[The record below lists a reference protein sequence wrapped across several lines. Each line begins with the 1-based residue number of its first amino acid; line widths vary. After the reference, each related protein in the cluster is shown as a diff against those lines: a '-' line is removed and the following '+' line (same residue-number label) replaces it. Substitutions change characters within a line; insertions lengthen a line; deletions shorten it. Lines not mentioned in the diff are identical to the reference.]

1 MSPEQLRP
9 MLFLALAF
17 VLFLMW
23 QQWQEDYGPK
33 PVAPAAETAAPASQQ
48 APAQATDTPADA
60 PAAPAQGAPAT
71 AAETAE
77 VPSASPVANAAPDT
91 PTTSAPVEEPNS
103 LIQVTTDVIR
113 ASIDTRGGTLRG
125 MELLKYPL
133 STEDKEQSFKLLN
146 DQLPDLF
153 MAQTGLVVDS
163 QDAEKKRQLS
173 HHAVMRAEQNSY
185 TLADGQDELEVVLK
199 WSDGAGITVRKIY
212 VFTRDKYVFDVR
224 YEVENATS
232 AAWSASMYGQFLRTQ
247 VVQDGGIGFI
257 YTYTGGILNS
267 EDQPYEKIEFSDMA
281 DRNLQRDIKGGWV
294 AMIQHYFGGAWIPST
309 DEVNHYYSIKLKDAR
324 YVLGVRA
331 PFKTVAPGTT
341 GTLSMRAYIGP
352 KIQGRML
359 EAAPGLERT
368 VDYGWLWLIAH
379 PLFLGLSLIQ
389 SIIGNWGWSIIVLT
403 LLIKLAFFH
412 LSAAS
417 YKSMA
422 RMRKL
427 QPRMVQLR
435 ERYGDD
441 RQKMNQAMMELY
453 KTEKINPLGG
463 CLPILVQI
471 PVFISL
477 YWMLLE
483 SVELRHAPFMFW
495 LTDLAS
501 HDPYFVLPILMG
513 ASMIVQQKLNPT
525 PPDPMQAKVMMALP
539 FVFTFFFLWFPSGL
553 VLYWVVNNILSIAQQ
568 WVITRRIEQ
577 GGD

>member
-1 MSPEQLRP
+1 MVSPEQLRP

-17 VLFLMW
+17 VLYLMY

-33 PVAPAAETAAPASQQ
+33 PVAPVTETATQTSQSSGEMPSVTTATSTSTASAEATTGEIPAV
-48 APAQATDTPADA
+48 PAQASDVNVTPAS
-60 PAAPAQGAPAT
+60 AAP
-71 AAETAE
+71 
-77 VPSASPVANAAPDT
+77 VPDPKSIIT
-91 PTTSAPVEEPNS
+91 
-103 LIQVTTDVIR
+103 VTTDLIR
-113 ASIDTRGGTLRG
+113 VSIDTAGGTLRG
-125 MELLKYPL
+125 LELLKYPL
-133 STEDKEQSFKLLN
+133 STEQKDLSFKLLN
-146 DQLPDLF
+146 DSVPDIF
-153 MAQTGLVVDS
+153 MAQSGLLGDN
-163 QDAEKKRQLS
+163 APN
-173 HHAVMRAEQNSY
+173 HWAVMQSERTSY
-185 TLADGQDELEVVLK
+185 TLAEGEDSLEVVLT
-199 WSDGAGITVRKIY
+199 WTDGKGITVRKVY
-212 VFTRDKYVFDVR
+212 EFARDKYVFDLR
-224 YEVENATS
+224 YEIHNAS
-232 AAWSASMYGQFLRTQ
+232 AAAWSAQMYGQFLRTQ
-247 VVQDGGIGFI
+247 VVQEGGIGFI

-267 EDQPYEKIEFSDMA
+267 EEQPYEKIEFSDMA
-281 DRNLQRDIKGGWV
+281 DANLERNIKGGWV
-294 AMIQHYFGGAWIPST
+294 AMIQHYFGGAWIPSADDT
-309 DEVNHYYSIKLKDAR
+309 NHYYSKALADAR
-324 YVLGVRA
+324 YLLGIVT
-331 PFKTVAPGTT
+331 PVKTIPPGASDI
-341 GTLSMRAYIGP
+341 LAMRAYIGP

-368 VDYGWLWLIAH
+368 VDFGWLWLIAH

-389 SIIGNWGWSIIVLT
+389 SVLGNWGWSIIVLT

-412 LSAAS
+412 LSATS

-435 ERYGDD
+435 ERHGDD

-501 HDPYFVLPILMG
+501 HDPYFVLPVLMG
-513 ASMIVQQKLNPT
+513 VSMLIQQRLNPT

-553 VLYWVVNNILSIAQQ
+553 VLYWVVNNVLSIAQQ
-568 WVITRRIEQ
+568 WVITRRIER
-577 GGD
+577 GG

>member
-17 VLFLMW
+17 VLYLMY

-33 PVAPAAETAAPASQQ
+33 PVAPVTETATQTSPSGGEMPSVTTATSAPTAS
-48 APAQATDTPADA
+48 AEAKTGEIPAVPAQASDVNVTPAS
-60 PAAPAQGAPAT
+60 AAP
-71 AAETAE
+71 
-77 VPSASPVANAAPDT
+77 VPDPKSIIT
-91 PTTSAPVEEPNS
+91 
-103 LIQVTTDVIR
+103 VTTDLIR
-113 ASIDTRGGTLRG
+113 ATIDTAGGTLRG
-125 MELLKYPL
+125 LELLKYPL
-133 STEDKEQSFKLLN
+133 STEQNDRSFKLLN
-146 DQLPDLF
+146 DSIPDIF
-153 MAQTGLVVDS
+153 MAQSGLLGDN
-163 QDAEKKRQLS
+163 APN
-173 HHAVMRAEQNSY
+173 HWAVMQSERTEY
-185 TLADGQDELEVVLK
+185 TLAEGKDTLEVVLT
-199 WSDGAGITVRKIY
+199 WTDGKGITVRKVY
-212 VFTRDKYVFDVR
+212 EFARNKYVFDLR
-224 YEVENATS
+224 YEIQNAS
-232 AAWSASMYGQFLRTQ
+232 AAAWSAQMYGQFLRTQ
-247 VVQDGGIGFI
+247 VVQEGGIGFI

-267 EDQPYEKIEFSDMA
+267 EEQPYEKIEFSDMA
-281 DRNLQRDIKGGWV
+281 DGNLERNIKGGWV
-294 AMIQHYFGGAWIPST
+294 AMIQHYFGGAWIPSADDT
-309 DEVNHYYSIKLKDAR
+309 NHYYSKALADAR
-324 YVLGVRA
+324 YLLGTVT
-331 PFKTVAPGTT
+331 PVKTIAPGASD
-341 GTLSMRAYIGP
+341 TLAMRAYIGP

-368 VDYGWLWLIAH
+368 VDFGWLWLIAH

-389 SIIGNWGWSIIVLT
+389 SVLGNWGWSIIVLT

-412 LSAAS
+412 LSATS

-435 ERYGDD
+435 ERHGDD

-501 HDPYFVLPILMG
+501 HDPYFVLPVLMG
-513 ASMIVQQKLNPT
+513 VSMLIQQRLNPT

-553 VLYWVVNNILSIAQQ
+553 VLYWVVNNVLSIAQQ
-568 WVITRRIEQ
+568 WVITRRIER
-577 GGD
+577 GG